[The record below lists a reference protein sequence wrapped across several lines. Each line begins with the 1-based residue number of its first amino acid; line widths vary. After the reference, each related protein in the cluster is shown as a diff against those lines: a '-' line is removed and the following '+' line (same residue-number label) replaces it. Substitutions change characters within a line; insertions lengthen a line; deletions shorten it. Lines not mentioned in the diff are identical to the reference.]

1 MVLQRGALWSMA
13 SWHMGAR
20 CVRRG
25 RPVVARL
32 CLDAFSGVLPWQ
44 DSAAVR
50 SRAAIRGNF
59 FASCIS
65 EGASDGKI
73 ASSRQDSRAMHPKTG
88 WLWQDMRA
96 MHPKCPANRRW
107 RIHRAKIL
115 PGRGTFRC
123 TGPSNHARRAN
134 LAIRRRRST
143 LAPATPVPPTS
154 AKQPARP
161 QPRRRPHG
169 SAPPTAFA
177 VPAAATPQTLPHPH
191 RPATL
196 RRQAD
201 VKSCAARAPQRQSA
215 TRGPTA
221 P

>member
-115 PGRGTFRC
+115 PGRAPFRC
-123 TGPSNHARRAN
+123 TGPSNHARRAD
-134 LAIRRRRST
+134 LAIQRRRS
-143 LAPATPVPPTS
+143 AKPPEC
-154 AKQPARP
+154 P
-161 QPRRRPHG
+161 QPRRR
-169 SAPPTAFA
+169 
-177 VPAAATPQTLPHPH
+177 
-191 RPATL
+191 R
-196 RRQAD
+196 
-201 VKSCAARAPQRQSA
+201 AARAARARSP
-215 TRGPTA
+215 GPRNTA
-221 P
+221 REAAPPSLPGQQVPPAAPVAPPSLFANTSQ

>member
-50 SRAAIRGNF
+50 SRAAIRGKF

-88 WLWQDMRA
+88 WPWQDMRA

-115 PGRGTFRC
+115 PGRGTFRW
-123 TGPSNHARRAN
+123 TDPSNHARRAN
-134 LAIRRRRST
+134 LAIVRRMRG
-143 LAPATPVPPTS
+143 
-154 AKQPARP
+154 KD
-161 QPRRRPHG
+161 
-169 SAPPTAFA
+169 
-177 VPAAATPQTLPHPH
+177 
-191 RPATL
+191 
-196 RRQAD
+196 QAENAY
-201 VKSCAARAPQRQSA
+201 VLSKTEP
-215 TRGPTA
+215 
-221 P
+221 

>member
-96 MHPKCPANRRW
+96 MHPKCPANRRR

-115 PGRGTFRC
+115 PGRGPFRR

-134 LAIRRRRST
+134 LAIQRRRTAR
-143 LAPATPVPPTS
+143 AIATT
-154 AKQPARP
+154 
-161 QPRRRPHG
+161 
-169 SAPPTAFA
+169 APPLW
-177 VPAAATPQTLPHPH
+177 AAERGAGGFLSGGVTLPKECVV
-191 RPATL
+191 L
-196 RRQAD
+196 
-201 VKSCAARAPQRQSA
+201 
-215 TRGPTA
+215 
-221 P
+221 